1 VSRVETRVEVEDL
14 SEGERERLEEER
26 KADDGGEA

>member
-1 VSRVETRVEVEDL
+1 MSRVETRVKVEDL

-26 KADDGGEA
+26 KGDGGDA

>member
-1 VSRVETRVEVEDL
+1 MSRVDTRVEVEDL

-26 KADDGGEA
+26 KGDGGDA

>member
-1 VSRVETRVEVEDL
+1 MSRVETRVEVEDL

-26 KADDGGEA
+26 KGDGGEA

>member
-1 VSRVETRVEVEDL
+1 VSLVETRVEVEDL

-26 KADDGGEA
+26 KGDGGEA

>member
-1 VSRVETRVEVEDL
+1 MSRVETRVEVDDL

-26 KADDGGEA
+26 KGDGGEA

>member
-14 SEGERERLEEER
+14 SGGERERLEEER
-26 KADDGGEA
+26 KGDGGEA